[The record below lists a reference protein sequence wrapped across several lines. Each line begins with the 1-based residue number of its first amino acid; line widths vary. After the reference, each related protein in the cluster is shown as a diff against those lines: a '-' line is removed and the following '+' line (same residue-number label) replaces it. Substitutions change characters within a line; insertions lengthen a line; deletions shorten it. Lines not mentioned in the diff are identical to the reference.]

1 MKPMDQRKI
10 KVSKNGPYIVKGGI
24 PLSEQTIITDNDGYS
39 HEWRGSK
46 EYPRRENYALCR
58 CGQSKGKP
66 FCDRTHLKVD
76 FNGTETA
83 SQEPYLDR
91 ANEIDGPALRLT
103 DAKNLCSV
111 ARFCHRAGGLWK
123 LTRESDNPEAKRTA
137 IEEAANC
144 PSGRLVVWDKKTEEA
159 IEPEFDQSI
168 GLVEDPEKG
177 VKGPI
182 WVRGAI
188 PVESADGI
196 SYEIRNRVTLCRC
209 GKSSNKPFC
218 DGSHIQK

>member
-39 HEWRGSK
+39 HEWRGSE

-58 CGQSKGKP
+58 CGQSKRKP

-103 DAKNLCSV
+103 DAKNLCSI
-111 ARFCHRAGGLWK
+111 ARFCHRAGGIWK

-168 GLVEDPEKG
+168 GLVEDPEKS

-188 PVESADGI
+188 PVESADGN